1 MFLRLKNEMMHIKQ
15 TWSPQELS
23 EANVTTVLY
32 AVEVVRPSLVHV
44 RLVHH
49 GSRKDFIVD
58 LSTLYGILWLRTVR
72 QQKFNK
78 TQRFVC

>member
-1 MFLRLKNEMMHIKQ
+1 MFLRLNNEMMHIKQ

-23 EANVTTVLY
+23 KANVTTVY
-32 AVEVVRPSLVHV
+32 AVEVVRPSLIYV

-49 GSRKDFIVD
+49 VSRKDFIVD